1 MELNDFWAKL
11 NPRQSVVTHGF
22 VSGKVAQFVWDD
34 YISAGMK
41 TQLQTELQLSP
52 DQLRAFLGYLVSLHD
67 IGKIEYCFQSKDP
80 ETKQLLLKEGLSAFS
95 STVNVRHE
103 RTGQQILSFLL
114 WEQMGED
121 REARYLFSAIIGAHH
136 QGKHGGGGKTGKRGW
151 SEFQSAF
158 EKKMRHYFLEET
170 TQVLPVFSEDDAGKV
185 GAIVLAIMILSDWI
199 ASGPAFANAEE
210 WIGADSFEAQI
221 EKNVASFFE
230 RSGLSPVSFRW
241 PICFCDLW
249 PNIPHDG
256 MRPLQREAE
265 LLFENSPDRYRFL
278 LIEAPMGEGKTE
290 AGVYAALRLAEQW
303 GKNGFYLAL
312 PTAATANQMVDRM
325 RSLLK
330 QHHLENEVHLLHS
343 MAWLEHPVSVSPSGE
358 ESDGIANWL
367 APIRRGLLGQF
378 AVGTVDQ
385 AMLAATTVKYG
396 ALRLLGLSNK
406 VLIIDEIHSYDAYM
420 SEIIVRLLEWCA
432 ALEIPVVMLSATL
445 PPEKKQMLLSPLTAT
460 RLSEDYPLIT
470 AVKSDGSVCERVI
483 PATSHRFAA
492 KCELLPIL
500 LDPEQIARAAIQLV
514 DNGGCVCVLMNT
526 VKEAQVVYTCIRK
539 IYCGDLLL
547 FHSQFTAERRAE
559 IESACISRYG
569 KDRAN
574 RPRQSILV
582 ATQVVEQSLDVDF
595 DALLTAVAPIDLL
608 IQRLGRVHRHDG
620 AIRPSSLT
628 VPSIHVLIPED
639 ENSFGPSH
647 YVYPDCL
654 LKSSIRILR
663 QYHTIRVPEDI
674 AKMVREGYS
683 PEIAP
688 ESELELWM
696 ERTIK
701 EQVEAGAGDQFLINA
716 PDKQYNALYDPI
728 VYEDNDDYAAVAT
741 RLSEPSVRLA
751 LLEPPL
757 FNKLTPFLI
766 EKNDGIYA
774 EIWSNDLAKEVLLQS
789 VSVKKS
795 RLKPEKS
802 HELYIQGAKLL
813 SGVWIVR
820 ITDGCCQLGNGLT
833 LRNDPELGLI
843 IKEGET

>member
-1 MELNDFWAKL
+1 MDLYDFWAKL
-11 NPRQSVVTHGF
+11 EPRQSVVTHGL
-22 VSGKVAQFVWDD
+22 VSGRIAQFIWDH

-41 TQLQTELQLSP
+41 VLLQTELQLAP
-52 DQLRAFLGYLVSLHD
+52 DKMRAFLGYLVSLHD
-67 IGKIEYCFQSKDP
+67 IGKIESCFQSKDP
-80 ETKQLLLKEGLSAFS
+80 ETKQLLSKEGLSVFS
-95 STVNVRHE
+95 SVSNVRHE

-114 WEQMGED
+114 WNQMRED
-121 REARYLFSAIIGAHH
+121 EEARYLFSAIVGAHH
-136 QGKHGGGGKTGKRGW
+136 QGKHGGCGKTGKRGW
-151 SEFQSAF
+151 SELQTAF
-158 EKKMRHYFLEET
+158 EEKMRLIFLDDIT
-170 TQVLPVFSEDDAGKV
+170 PVLPVFSEDDAGKI
-185 GAIVLAIMILSDWI
+185 GAVILAILILSDWI
-199 ASGPAFANAEE
+199 ASGSAFANAEE
-210 WIGADSFEAQI
+210 WMRTDSFEIQV
-221 EKNVASFFE
+221 EKTVLSFFE
-230 RSGLSPVSFRW
+230 RSSLAPVSFPW
-241 PICFCDLW
+241 PNRFCDLW
-249 PNIPHDG
+249 PNIPQEG
-256 MRPLQREAE
+256 MRPLQQETE
-265 LLFENSPDRYRFL
+265 LLFRNSADRYKFL
-278 LIEAPMGEGKTE
+278 LMEAPMGEGKTE
-290 AGVYAALRLAEQW
+290 AGVYAALCLAEQW

-325 RSLLK
+325 RALLK
-330 QHHLENEVHLLHS
+330 QHHLENEVRLLHA
-343 MAWLEHPVSVSPSGE
+343 MAWLEHPVSVVPSEE

-445 PPEKKQMLLSPLTAT
+445 PPEKKQILLSPLTKT
-460 RLSEDYPLIT
+460 RLSENYPLIT

-483 PATSHRFAA
+483 PATSHRLSA

-500 LDPEQIARAAIQLV
+500 SNPEQIAQTAIKMV
-514 DNGGCVCVLMNT
+514 DGGGCVCVLMNT
-526 VKEAQVVYTCIRK
+526 VKEAQVVYACIRQAF
-539 IYCGDLLL
+539 CGDLLL
-547 FHSQFTAERRAE
+547 FHSQFTAVRRAE

-569 KDRAN
+569 KDKTN
-574 RPRQSILV
+574 RPQQSILV

-620 AIRPSSLT
+620 AIRPSSLM

-639 ENSFGPSH
+639 ENSFGPTH

-663 QYHTIRVPEDI
+663 QYNTIRVPEDI
-674 AKMVREGYS
+674 AKMVRDGYS
-683 PEIAP
+683 PDIAP
-688 ESELELWM
+688 ESELELWK
-696 ERTIK
+696 ERMIK

-716 PDKQYNALYDPI
+716 PDKQYNALIDPI

-751 LLEPPL
+751 LLEAPL
-757 FNKLTPFLI
+757 YNKLTPYLT
-766 EKNDGIYA
+766 EKNDGICA
-774 EIWSNDLAKEVLLQS
+774 EIWNNDLAKEVLLQS

-802 HELYIQGAKLL
+802 HESYIKGAKLL

-820 ITDGCCQLGNGLT
+820 ITDGCCHLNNGLT